1 MIITNQGYAFESMK
15 GRTMRKLARGIR
27 ITIVGLTYCDYGKT
41 FPSSVSDTFQLC
53 YIAAKVISHNQ
64 SIVV

>member
-1 MIITNQGYAFESMK
+1 
-15 GRTMRKLARGIR
+15 MRKLARGIR
-27 ITIVGLTYCDYGKT
+27 IIIVGLTNRDYGKT
-41 FPSSVSDTFQLC
+41 FPPLVC